1 LLRAEAFKHN
11 SERLVNDL
19 TRTSKSAKKKLEV
32 IEDRSEQIIKESST
46 VQYTLSSIDM
56 QADNLAE
63 TSKHIGEQI
72 NDVLVHS
79 KSIFEQSKEIATAQ
93 AELSRGQTEIREKI
107 EAGMT
112 RVEESYERLGNGVD
126 KLKEETGY
134 MQKEIK
140 IIGESM
146 SSKMQDLQSTADDI
160 GGVLLASHWRIKCS
174 YCMDRPRQSMD

>member
-1 LLRAEAFKHN
+1 
-11 SERLVNDL
+11 
-19 TRTSKSAKKKLEV
+19 
-32 IEDRSEQIIKESST
+32 
-46 VQYTLSSIDM
+46 M

-79 KSIFEQSKEIATAQ
+79 KSIFEQSKEMATTQ

-112 RVEESYERLGNGVD
+112 RVEESYERLGNGMD

-160 GGVLLASHWRIKCS
+160 GSVAGKSLENQMQLLYGQTQAIDGLNKLHSFQAQALKESRYYNHMYCPVCIFLISTKAFYTSNRKKKILIK
-174 YCMDRPRQSMD
+174 